1 MAKFEIKAVSK
12 EKEGKVVYNHRFGGY
27 IEPDFI
33 DLNETE
39 KIIAQA
45 KLNKELKGLKV
56 GKKKNNTD
64 CPFCEIEK
72 KLIKLDEFSGRVWST
87 CYDTEGNKSI
97 GLEEQLPRCPKCNAF
112 LGAKQTEFKGF
123 YNDNGK
129 ISKKDIHI
137 HLCPKCDWKS
147 KEYNGTF
154 ISRD

>member
-56 GKKKNNTD
+56 
-64 CPFCEIEK
+64 EK
-72 KLIKLDEFSGRVWST
+72 KRIILTALSVKLK
-87 CYDTEGNKSI
+87 KS
-97 GLEEQLPRCPKCNAF
+97 LL
-112 LGAKQTEFKGF
+112 
-123 YNDNGK
+123 
-129 ISKKDIHI
+129 S
-137 HLCPKCDWKS
+137 
-147 KEYNGTF
+147 
-154 ISRD
+154 

>member
-1 MAKFEIKAVSK
+1 MDEYK
-12 EKEGKVVYNHRFGGY
+12 EDYFGR
-27 IEPDFI
+27 
-33 DLNETE
+33 LETE
-39 KIIAQA
+39 KIIEQA
-45 KLNKELKGLKV
+45 ILNKELKGLK
-56 GKKKNNTD
+56 KMIRKKNNTN

-87 CYDTEGNKSI
+87 CYDTEGNKLI

-129 ISKKDIHI
+129 ISRKDKHI
-137 HLCPKCDWKS
+137 HLCSCGWKS

-154 ISRD
+154 ISRE